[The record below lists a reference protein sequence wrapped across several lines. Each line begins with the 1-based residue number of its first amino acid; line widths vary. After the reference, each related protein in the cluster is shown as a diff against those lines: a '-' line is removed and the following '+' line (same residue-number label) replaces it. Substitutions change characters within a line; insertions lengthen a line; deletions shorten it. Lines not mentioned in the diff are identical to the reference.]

1 MRNDSH
7 YDSASGSTVR
17 LRSLERSMERVRWFG
32 LALGIYLNFW
42 YEPNPG
48 TKVPRSAIPI
58 ATVGLALLLA
68 VNIAVH
74 LILRRPRSETTLAR
88 LGAIAFACD
97 MAAVWTIVW
106 AYTFEP
112 IRPWLVPVLLVLSAC
127 KFVMV
132 VGFYMHL
139 KFDHALFTGVFG
151 FGLAVAASVI
161 TALLFLFRQYPFPTH
176 QG

>member
-1 MRNDSH
+1 MAH
-7 YDSASGSTVR
+7 GEQHLAHGGGEHEA
-17 LRSLERSMERVRWFG
+17 LEHAHPGAKTYTIVG
-32 LALGIYLNFW
+32 VILAIFTMV
-42 YEPNPG
+42 E
-48 TKVPRSAIPI
+48 
-58 ATVGLALLLA
+58 
-68 VNIAVH
+68 
-74 LILRRPRSETTLAR
+74 
-88 LGAIAFACD
+88 
-97 MAAVWTIVW
+97 VW

-112 IRPWLVPVLLVLSAC
+112 IRPWLVPLLLVLSAC

-151 FGLAVAASVI
+151 FGLAVAASII